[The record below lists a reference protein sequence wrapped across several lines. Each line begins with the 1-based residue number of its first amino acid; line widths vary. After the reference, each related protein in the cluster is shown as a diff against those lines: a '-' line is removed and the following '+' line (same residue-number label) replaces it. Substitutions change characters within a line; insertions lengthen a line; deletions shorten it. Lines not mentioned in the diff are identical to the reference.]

1 MYGTRTN
8 SARPTTSASADIP
21 GQRCRRLIFTLL
33 VLSSTVLGA
42 WAMFQILHVGGI
54 TPLQG
59 VILVLFTITFTWI
72 VIAFWTALIGFILQL
87 AQRDPLTLSRR
98 DAESRSAPPDDHR
111 TALVMPIFN
120 EDPQRVVS
128 GLEQTCRSLL
138 DESVTAGNFEAFILS
153 DTTDAEIARQE
164 ETAVAALQQRFEGR
178 MAVHYRR
185 REFNHGRK
193 AGNLAEFCRRW
204 GQRYEFLVVLD
215 ADSIMGGRTLVSLVR
230 AMQDSPRTGL
240 IQTVP
245 IPIRQN
251 TIFGRFQQFAAALY
265 SPMLATGQSFWQGD
279 AANYWGHNAI
289 LRTRAFMA
297 CCGLPELS
305 GRPPLGGEILSH
317 DFVEAALMRRAG
329 WQVRLDTAIVDSFEE
344 MPGNLLD
351 FAKRDRRWTQGNLQH
366 LRLLGGR
373 GLHTMSR
380 LHFLFGALAYVSSVL
395 WGLMLAVST
404 VEAVGRALNT
414 HRFFSDSYQLFPN
427 WPLPTP
433 GLVLPLLA
441 ITIALLLLPKV
452 LGILLAWGQRPAAFG
467 GKARLLASALLE
479 IVFAV
484 LIAPIMMAFHSLFVL
499 GVLSGYNVTWSPQ
512 VREGRTVPWRKAL
525 RHTWAAILIG
535 AIWAGSTYEL
545 APMFFWWLV
554 PVWAG
559 LLLSAWLVR
568 ITSSLRLGRRLR
580 QAGLLLVPSEV
591 SPPRVLQELEAPLP
605 IAEVARLMPP
615 PPEAPGEMPVQSFTN
630 FTRHAM
636 RPLANASVK
645 E

>member
-1 MYGTRTN
+1 MYGTQTN
-8 SARPTTSASADIP
+8 SARPISANVP
-21 GQRCRRLIFTLL
+21 GQRCRRSLFALL
-33 VLSSTVLGA
+33 VLISTVLGA
-42 WAMFQILHVGGI
+42 WTMFQILNVNGM
-54 TPLQG
+54 TLLQG
-59 VILVLFTITFTWI
+59 VILVLFTITFAWI

-87 AQRDPLTLSRR
+87 TRRDPLTLSRL
-98 DAESRSAPPDDHR
+98 DAKSRSVLPDSHH

-128 GLEQTCRSLL
+128 GLEHTCRSLL
-138 DESVTAGNFEAFILS
+138 DESAAAGDFEVFVLS
-153 DTTDAEIARQE
+153 DTTNAEIARQE
-164 ETAVAALQQRFEGR
+164 EAAVADLQQRLSGR

-185 REFNHGRK
+185 REYNHGRK

-204 GQRYEFLVVLD
+204 GQRYDFLVVLD

-230 AMQDSPRTGL
+230 AMQDNPRTGL

-265 SPMLATGQSFWQGD
+265 SPMLAAGQSFWQGD

-289 LRTRAFMA
+289 MRTRAFMA

-317 DFVEAALMRRAG
+317 DFVEAALLRRAG
-329 WQVRLDTAIVDSFEE
+329 WQVWLDTTLVDSFEE

-373 GLHTMSR
+373 GLHTMNR
-380 LHFLFGALAYVSSVL
+380 LHFLFGALAYLSSVL

-404 VEAVGRALNT
+404 VDAVGRALNT
-414 HRFFSDSYQLFPN
+414 HRFFSDSYQLFPD
-427 WPLPTP
+427 WPIPTP
-433 GLVLPLLA
+433 SLVLPLLA
-441 ITIALLLLPKV
+441 ITITLLLLPKV
-452 LGILLAWGQRPAAFG
+452 LGILLALWQRSAAFG
-467 GKARLLASALLE
+467 GGARLLASALLE
-479 IVFAV
+479 IIFAV

-499 GVLSGYNVTWSPQ
+499 SVLSGHNITWGPQ
-512 VREGRTVPWRKAL
+512 VREGRTVPWLHAI
-525 RHTWAAILIG
+525 RHTWAATLIG

-559 LLLSAWLVR
+559 LLLAAWLVR
-568 ITSSLRLGRRLR
+568 ITSSLRLGRRLQ

-591 SPPRVLQELEAPLP
+591 SPPRVLQDMEAPLSSN
-605 IAEVARLMPP
+605 EVVHLMPP
-615 PPEAPGEMPVQSFTN
+615 PPETPGEMPVQSFTD
-630 FTRHAM
+630 FTRHTV